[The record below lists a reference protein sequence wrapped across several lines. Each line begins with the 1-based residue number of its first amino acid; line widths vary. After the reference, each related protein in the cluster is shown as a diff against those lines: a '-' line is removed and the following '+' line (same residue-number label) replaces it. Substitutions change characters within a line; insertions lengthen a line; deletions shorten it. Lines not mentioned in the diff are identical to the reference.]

1 MITLL
6 YLDNSATTQIHPEV
20 KEAMLPFLL
29 EQFGNPSSKYY
40 EPATYAK
47 NAVNEARQNI
57 AKLLG
62 CKTDEVLFTSGS
74 TESNN
79 FVIKG
84 IADRRKNDG
93 KHIITTATEHPSV
106 LEVCKYLETIGF
118 ELNILPVDKY
128 GRVSPAQVAAAIRP
142 ETILVTIQWGNNELG
157 TLNPIEEIADI
168 CLQHK
173 VFFHSDATQI
183 VGKVA
188 FSLEDIPGLQSISIS
203 AHKYFGPK
211 GVGITF
217 LRQDQYNLYP
227 SITPLLHGGGQEHG
241 LRSGT
246 LAVHNIVGMG
256 VASKIAHAKLAQNI
270 QQLQELEAY
279 LIELLVAKFGQN
291 IKFNQPKE
299 NKIPGIVSVQFI
311 SLNNEILVKKLA
323 PIMAV
328 STGSACSSAKP
339 SHVLTA
345 IGLDLNEV
353 RQTIRFSL
361 SPYISK
367 DDLNIFKQL

>member
-47 NAVNEARQNI
+47 SAVNEARQNI
-57 AKLLG
+57 AKLIG

-84 IADRRKNDG
+84 IADQRKNEG

-118 ELNILPVDKY
+118 ELTTLPVDTY
-128 GRVSPAQVAAAIRP
+128 GRVSPGQVTAAIRP
-142 ETILVTIQWGNNELG
+142 DTILVTIHWGNNELG
-157 TLNPIEEIADI
+157 TLNPIEEIADV

-188 FSLEDIPGLQSISIS
+188 FSLEDMPGLQSISIS

-211 GVGITF
+211 GIGVTF

-227 SITPLLHGGGQEHG
+227 AITPLLHGGGQEHG

-256 VASKIAHAKLAQNI
+256 VASKIAHAKLAQHI

-279 LIELLVAKFGQN
+279 LIELLVAKFDQN
-291 IKFNQPKE
+291 IKFNQPRE

-311 SLNNEILVKKLA
+311 GLNNEILVKKLA

-339 SHVLTA
+339 SHVLAA
-345 IGLDLNEV
+345 IGLELNEV

>member
-1 MITLL
+1 MTLL

-20 KEAMLPFLL
+20 KDAMLPFLF

-40 EPATYAK
+40 EQATSAK
-47 NAVNEARQNI
+47 DAVNEARTSI

-62 CKTDEVLFTSGS
+62 CKSDEILFTSGS

-84 IADRRKNDG
+84 IVDQRKKDG

-106 LEVCKYLETIGF
+106 LEVCKYLESIGF
-118 ELNILPVDKY
+118 DLTVLPVDPHGY
-128 GRVSPAQVAAAIRP
+128 VSAQQVAENLRP
-142 ETILVTIQWGNNELG
+142 DTILVTVQWGNNELG
-157 TLNPIEEIADI
+157 TLNPIEEIAHI
-168 CLQHK
+168 CLQQN

-188 FSLEDIPGLQSISIS
+188 FSLEELPGLQSISIS

-211 GVGITF
+211 GIGVTF

-227 SITPLLHGGGQEHG
+227 AITPLLHGGGQEHG

-256 VASKIAHAKLAQNI
+256 AASKIAHTNLYKHI
-270 QQLQELEAY
+270 QQLQELEQY
-279 LIELLVAKFGQN
+279 LMQLLVEKFGIN
-291 IKFNQPKE
+291 IKFNQPQ
-299 NKIPGIVSVQFI
+299 NDKIPGVLSVQFI
-311 SLNNEILVKKLA
+311 GLNNEILIKKLA

-328 STGSACSSAKP
+328 STGSACSSSKP
-339 SHVLTA
+339 SHVLAA
-345 IGLDLNEV
+345 IGLSLNEI
-353 RQTIRFSL
+353 RQTIRISL
-361 SPYISK
+361 SPYLEK
-367 DDLNIFKQL
+367 EDLSIFKNL